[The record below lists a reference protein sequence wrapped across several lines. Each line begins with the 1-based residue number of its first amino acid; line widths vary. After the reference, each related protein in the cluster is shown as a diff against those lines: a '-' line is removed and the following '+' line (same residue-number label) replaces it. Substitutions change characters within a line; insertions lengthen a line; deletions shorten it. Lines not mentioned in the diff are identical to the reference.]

1 MDVRGRVLRTLEEL
15 REGEILTFCYFLNDT
30 IPRGKLEGASSV
42 KLADLLFRYCP
53 DTVLEVTAE
62 ILEKIPRRDL
72 LPGLRGAR
80 EGAGGLGRR
89 ATLRMEEAPA
99 AAPGPNFEAPPR
111 QVSDQELMKVAN
123 HMGKRWK
130 QIGIQY
136 LGIKKSHLE
145 QIEEENPGNVPM
157 RAFYTLVGWRNHEKE
172 KATASQLYHILNQDG
187 VELDQEA
194 YGFLL
199 NST

>member
-1 MDVRGRVLRTLEEL
+1 MILLDGRYNESMHPPTHPWVM
-15 REGEILTFCYFLNDT
+15 GWIKFISSSISQSSSFLLFS
-30 IPRGKLEGASSV
+30 PLGPSMEASS
-42 KLADLLFRYCP
+42 
-53 DTVLEVTAE
+53 
-62 ILEKIPRRDL
+62 
-72 LPGLRGAR
+72 
-80 EGAGGLGRR
+80 
-89 ATLRMEEAPA
+89 
-99 AAPGPNFEAPPR
+99 R

-123 HMGKRWK
+123 QMGKRWK

-157 RAFYTLVGWRNHEKE
+157 RAFYMLVGWRNREKE

-194 YGFLL
+194 YEFLL
-199 NST
+199 SSA